1 MAPQLNSARHRRR
14 RGFSLIE
21 VVIAIGVCTY
31 ALLVIGSLLPVGLAT
46 FQATSQQ
53 VIETEIFN
61 QLWLQFNTTPFYSL
75 QNANDG
81 VAPIFPSAQSPVY
94 YYYDGDGQQI
104 VVSGSNPGKPSNAV
118 YLVRVA
124 LSNSQTSP
132 TPETTVPLVD
142 GGLSTTGPSLTFI
155 RVQIGFHFDPANVPA
170 GKTDTRVATRT
181 FLMAKRDT
189 WDGS

>member
-1 MAPQLNSARHRRR
+1 MAPHLKSTRHRRR

-46 FQATSQQ
+46 FQATNQQ

-61 QLWLQFNTTPFYSL
+61 QLWLQFNTTPFSSL
-75 QNANDG
+75 QSANDG
-81 VAPIFPSAQSPVY
+81 VAPLFPTAQSTIY
-94 YYYDGDGQQI
+94 YYYDGDGQQL
-104 VVSGSNPGKPSNAV
+104 VTSGSSSAAPANAV

-124 LSNSQTSP
+124 LSNSQTTP
-132 TPETTVPLVD
+132 TPETTVPQVD
-142 GGLSTTGPSLTFI
+142 GGLSVTGPSLTFI
-155 RVQIGFHFDPANVPA
+155 RVQIGFHFDPSNLPA

-181 FLMAKRDT
+181 FLIAKRDT